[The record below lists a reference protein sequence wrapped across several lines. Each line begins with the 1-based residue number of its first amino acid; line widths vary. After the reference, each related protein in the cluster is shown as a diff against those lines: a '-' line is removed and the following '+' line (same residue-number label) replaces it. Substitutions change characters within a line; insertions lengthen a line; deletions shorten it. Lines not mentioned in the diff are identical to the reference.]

1 MKLKP
6 TQWIGVAAIILFG
19 GGLILRLTLPSERE
33 TMERRIASLPTISVL
48 APTFP
53 VPDLTPVVIPT
64 VPTLATGD
72 PATATDLSAPSD
84 PKYLEVGSQAA
95 RDDLYCAG
103 VVSAEFD
110 VKIKTEH
117 PDKVAPLMD
126 SQKRLDSAGIAK
138 LRAEGVSKGE
148 DWAGFTLAYGAQAA
162 EDYKAGKLRLP
173 VAACVERA
181 AKLPPG
187 DLY

>member
-19 GGLILRLTLPSERE
+19 GGMIFRLTQPSERE
-33 TMERRIASLPTISVL
+33 IMERRIASLPTISVP

-53 VPDLTPVVIPT
+53 VPDLSAVVIPT
-64 VPTLATGD
+64 APVLSTGGPAGSADPGAT
-72 PATATDLSAPSD
+72 SD
-84 PKYLEVGSQAA
+84 IKYIEVGSQAA

-110 VKIKTEH
+110 AKVKTEH
-117 PDKVAPLMD
+117 PDMVAPLID
-126 SQKRLDSAGIAK
+126 AQKRLDSAGIAK
-138 LRAEGVSKGE
+138 LRAEGVSNGD
-148 DWAGFTLAYGAQAA
+148 DWAGFTLAYAAQVA